1 MGKQLYVTN
10 ISFQATEED
19 IWKLFSVAGKVKHIK
34 LLMDPATGKPKGCG
48 FVEMATQKEVKE
60 AIDTLDDCLLIDRQ
74 IKVEEA
80 RPPKPKERTF
90 PGRDSYKPVK
100 SVRSTG
106 RGRK

>member
-19 IWKLFSVAGKVKHIK
+19 IWKHFSVAGKVKHIK
-34 LLMDPATGKPKGCG
+34 LLTDPVTGKFKGCG
-48 FVEMATQKEVKE
+48 FVEMATLQDAKE
-60 AIDTLDDCLLIDRQ
+60 AIDTLDDCLVIDRQ

-80 RPPKPKERTF
+80 RPPKPRETQYSSADRRKPA
-90 PGRDSYKPVK
+90 PGKRPS
-100 SVRSTG
+100 G

>member
-19 IWKLFSVAGKVKHIK
+19 MWKLFSVAGKVKHIK
-34 LLMDPATGKPKGCG
+34 LLTDLDTGKPKGCG
-48 FVEMATQKEVKE
+48 FVEMATIKE
-60 AIDTLDDCLLIDRQ
+60 AKEAVDTLDDCLLIDRQ

-80 RPPKPKERTF
+80 RPPQPKVRTF
-90 PGRDSYKPVK
+90 PGKDARKPLK
-100 SVRSTG
+100 SARSTG

>member
-1 MGKQLYVTN
+1 MGKQLYITN

-19 IWKLFSVAGKVKHIK
+19 MMKLFSVAGKVSNIK
-34 LLMDPATGKPKGCG
+34 LLTDPGTGKSKGCG
-48 FVEMATQKEVKE
+48 FVEMATLKEAKE

-90 PGRDSYKPVK
+90 PGRDNYKTVK
-100 SVRSTG
+100 STRSTG